1 VAALHPSPQETKGGS
16 VMLDRL
22 MKAIEQLE
30 DSWVADVLGVIC
42 LFALIPVFLVVG
54 LVSK

>member
-1 VAALHPSPQETKGGS
+1 
-16 VMLDRL
+16 MLDRL